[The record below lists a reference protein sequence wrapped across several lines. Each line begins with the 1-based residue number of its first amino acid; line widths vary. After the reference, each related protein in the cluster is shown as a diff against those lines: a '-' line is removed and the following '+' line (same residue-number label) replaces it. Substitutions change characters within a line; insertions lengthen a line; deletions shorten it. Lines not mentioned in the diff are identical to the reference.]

1 MNTKIFY
8 QHCDSYPFYVNEKGV
23 YYAAPNE
30 DIFDFVWIGIEL
42 YVKRVINDTL
52 TRKVYYELEYYNHS
66 GKNTLVLEENVFCR
80 EHLHELIDK
89 DIVFDLIYIDL
100 FLLYIKRAALAAP
113 HETLSFP
120 ED

>member
-1 MNTKIFY
+1 MKKTFFEIFEP
-8 QHCDSYPFYVNEKGV
+8 YPFYVDEKGV
-23 YYAAPNE
+23 YYTEPDEGFHNL
-30 DIFDFVWIGIEL
+30 IWIGIEL

-52 TRKVYYELEYYNHS
+52 TRKVYYELEYYKPS
-66 GKNTLVLEENVFCR
+66 GKNTLIVEEGVICKDR
-80 EHLHELIDK
+80 LHELIDK
-89 DIVFDLIYIDL
+89 DIVFNLIYIDL

>member
-1 MNTKIFY
+1 MKNNYFY
-8 QHCDSYPFYVNEKGV
+8 EHCDSYPFYVDVEGV

-30 DIFDFVWIGIEL
+30 DIYDFVWLGKEL

-52 TRKVYYELEYYNHS
+52 TRKVYYELEYYKPS
-66 GKNTLVLEENVFCR
+66 GKNTLIVEGDVICKER
-80 EHLHELIDK
+80 LHELIDK
-89 DIVFDLIYIDL
+89 DIVFNLIYIDL